1 MISKLHTNCKI
12 VGLQPF
18 ISTFYPL
25 TLLSG
30 KDVATMARV
39 QLRDL
44 MQYAMR
50 DIWGS
55 LIFSLCSDGLLETKP
70 SRRQE
75 KSF

>member
-18 ISTFYPL
+18 ISTFCALAPL
-25 TLLSG
+25 YG
-30 KDVATMARV
+30 EDEATMARD